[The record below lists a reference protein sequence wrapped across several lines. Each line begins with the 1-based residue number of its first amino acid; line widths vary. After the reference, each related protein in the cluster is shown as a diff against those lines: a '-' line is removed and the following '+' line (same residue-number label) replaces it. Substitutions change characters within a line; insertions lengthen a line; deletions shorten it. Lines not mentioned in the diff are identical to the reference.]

1 MTSRPPS
8 SLSPS
13 SKLDLDVV
21 SSRMEAKAI
30 PQQDKVMTQNH
41 QATTHQWDAAGAV
54 PTTTSASQ
62 PQGQAR
68 LTKFRRPSPLKFSG
82 KIRAQPLKSYVRH
95 QQLETGTT
103 SSQFS
108 SQQSERY
115 RDFQCD
121 ESHIH
126 RKNTTKKI
134 CFSCHKVGHL
144 VRIFPMKKR
153 TTATGIF
160 QEVENKSIK
169 PQH

>member
-13 SKLDLDVV
+13 SKLDLEVV
-21 SSRMEAKAI
+21 SSKMEAKAI
-30 PQQDKVMTQNH
+30 PQQDRVMTQNH

-62 PQGQAR
+62 PQGQVR
-68 LTKFRRPSPLKFSG
+68 LTKFKRPNPLKFSG

-121 ESHIH
+121 ESHIP

-144 VRIFPMKKR
+144 VRNCPMKDNR
-153 TTATGIF
+153 NRHFSRG
-160 QEVENKSIK
+160 
-169 PQH
+169 